1 MLVKKCDNCKKE
13 IKKVDD
19 ELVVGLGWPNY
30 SFCRRCGKPILA
42 FLKKRRLL
50 RSDSKSRLGGS
61 SALRLAS
68 LSTSLCVSAA
78 WRLFSFG

>member
-13 IKKVDD
+13 IKKGDD

-50 RSDSKSRLGGS
+50 SPIEKTG
-61 SALRLAS
+61 
-68 LSTSLCVSAA
+68 
-78 WRLFSFG
+78 